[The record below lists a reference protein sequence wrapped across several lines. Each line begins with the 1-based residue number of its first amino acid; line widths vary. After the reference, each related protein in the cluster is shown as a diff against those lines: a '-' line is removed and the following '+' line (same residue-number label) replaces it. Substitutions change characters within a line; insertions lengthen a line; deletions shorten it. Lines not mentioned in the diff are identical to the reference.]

1 MRPRSVLGLV
11 SAYEVG
17 KHRGEHRGER
27 RTGEWRRH
35 PLLLAA
41 AGLALLV
48 LGLLGALASPGAP
61 PPETAPTSTVM
72 PAPSAPAGVVVPQPA
87 APIIGVSP
95 ASPVPLLGVVP
106 TEAVSPP
113 VPTGAV
119 PQPDHLGI
127 TGAPPPPSGGAR

>member
-17 KHRGEHRGER
+17 KHRGER
-27 RTGEWRRH
+27 RTGDRRRH

-48 LGLLGALASPGAP
+48 LALLGALASPGAP

-72 PAPSAPAGVVVPQPA
+72 LPPSGSAGLVSSQPA
-87 APIIGVSP
+87 APSTGSLLP
-95 ASPVPLLGVVP
+95 SAASLVPLPGVP
-106 TEAVSPP
+106 GAF
-113 VPTGAV
+113 TG
-119 PQPDHLGI
+119 GN
-127 TGAPPPPSGGAR
+127 

>member
-1 MRPRSVLGLV
+1 MRLRSVLGLV
-11 SAYEVG
+11 SAYEFG
-17 KHRGEHRGER
+17 KHRGERRAGER
-27 RTGEWRRH
+27 RKH

-48 LGLLGALASPGAP
+48 LALLGALASPGAP
-61 PPETAPTSTVM
+61 PTETAPSPTTSTVM
-72 PAPSAPAGVVVPQPA
+72 PAPSAPAGVLVPQPA

-95 ASPVPLLGVVP
+95 APPVPLLGVVP

-127 TGAPPPPSGGAR
+127 TGVPPPPSGGAR